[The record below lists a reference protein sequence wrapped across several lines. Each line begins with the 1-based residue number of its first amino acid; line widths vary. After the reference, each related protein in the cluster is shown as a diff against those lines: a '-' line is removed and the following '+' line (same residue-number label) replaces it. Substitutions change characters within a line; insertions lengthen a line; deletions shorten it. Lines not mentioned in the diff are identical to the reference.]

1 MSPRSRCWPLMTF
14 ISSVE
19 SEAWFFFLFFF
30 FFLPV
35 NFLVPSLHFTLQA
48 CFECERTERWLVLI
62 FVLSWSARPTWL
74 SGTAGIA
81 ESPVRACDASC
92 PHSLQLQPHS
102 VRHDG
107 NHRRSGW
114 WRNHD
119 CHTGRYYVGLAYW
132 LIIAVGHDHQQ
143 SGWWRNHNCQ
153 TGRYHVCL
161 AYWLII
167 CVGHDHQQC
176 GWWRN
181 HDCHTGRYYV
191 GLAYWLIIAV
201 GHDHQ
206 QSGWWRNHNCQPS
219 MSGGCFIC
227 CWLLLLDIIIKS
239 LAGEKTITVTQV
251 CLVGVS
257 FVADYCCWMWSST
270 VWLTKK
276 TQLVS

>member
-19 SEAWFFFLFFF
+19 SEAWFFFFFSF

-62 FVLSWSARPTWL
+62 FVLSWSACPTWL

-107 NHRRSGW
+107 NHR
-114 WRNHD
+114 
-119 CHTGRYYVGLAYW
+119 
-132 LIIAVGHDHQQ
+132 Q
-143 SGWWRNHNCQ
+143 S
-153 TGRYHVCL
+153 
-161 AYWLII
+161 
-167 CVGHDHQQC
+167 

-227 CWLLLLDIIIKS
+227 CWLLLLDVIINS
-239 LAGEKTITVTQV
+239 LADKENTI
-251 CLVGVS
+251 S
-257 FVADYCCWMWSST
+257 
-270 VWLTKK
+270 
-276 TQLVS
+276 